1 MVSEAQF
8 VALAQQRLDDFY
20 KQLALTGEVAPGVRF
35 RLEGF
40 LEAGLVLQLVESRQ
54 LASMITASYRAF
66 MGESTSPCPLAD
78 VPVQLPVRWQRAPV
92 YPSKGKPG
100 S

>member
-1 MVSEAQF
+1 MVSEAQY

-20 KQLALTGEVAPGVRF
+20 SQLALTGEAAPGIRF

-40 LEAGLVLQLVESRQ
+40 LEAGLVLQLVEPRQ
-54 LASMITASYRAF
+54 LAAMITASYRAF
-66 MGESTSPCPLAD
+66 MGEAPEPCPVAD

-92 YPSKGKPG
+92 YPSTNKDR

>member
-1 MVSEAQF
+1 MTSEAQF

-20 KQLALTGEVAPGVRF
+20 SQLALTGEVAPGVRF

-40 LEAGLVLQLVESRQ
+40 LEAGLVLQLAEPRH
-54 LASMITASYRAF
+54 LANMINASYRAF
-66 MGESTSPCPLAD
+66 MGEPPEPCPIAD

-92 YPSKGKPG
+92 YPSAGKD
-100 S
+100 SC